1 MKNYLLIG
9 IITLLS
15 VFSSAQCT
23 TGTPGTSCTGPLSVQ
38 PQSGNTAQSAITLVD
53 LGLSVPAPALGQY
66 TLSIASG
73 ILQES
78 DNGNRYHSLVGPP
91 GLQGPQG
98 AAGIAGTQGLTG
110 ATGPAG
116 LAGAQGLPGSIGATG
131 PAGSPGPQGL
141 PGSIG
146 AIGPAGSPGPQGLPG
161 SIGAIGPAGSPGPQG
176 LPGSIGAS
184 GPAGSPGP
192 QGLPGSI
199 GAIGPAGSPGPQGLP
214 GSIGAIGPAGSPGP
228 QGLPGSIGAS
238 GPAGS
243 PGPQGLPG
251 SIGATGPAGPAG
263 AQGLP
268 GSIGA
273 SGLAGLAG
281 AQGAAGPAGTPGP
294 QGPPGALAVPND
306 YNFSGWGW
314 YKAEAGTSEFGNSL
328 DRNQIDMLSATAVRL
343 VITVGPDVLPSG
355 SYAQA
360 EYTPDGSHW
369 FELSGDVPVTTANG
383 IVSTGWSGLP
393 TGANGDY
400 VVRIVVFNAGA
411 RATQC
416 SIYQLHLQ
424 FE

>member
-1 MKNYLLIG
+1 
-9 IITLLS
+9 
-15 VFSSAQCT
+15 
-23 TGTPGTSCTGPLSVQ
+23 
-38 PQSGNTAQSAITLVD
+38 
-53 LGLSVPAPALGQY
+53 
-66 TLSIASG
+66 
-73 ILQES
+73 
-78 DNGNRYHSLVGPP
+78 
-91 GLQGPQG
+91 
-98 AAGIAGTQGLTG
+98 
-110 ATGPAG
+110 
-116 LAGAQGLPGSIGATG
+116 LPGSIGGTG
-131 PAGSPGPQGL
+131 
-141 PGSIG
+141 
-146 AIGPAGSPGPQGLPG
+146 
-161 SIGAIGPAGSPGPQG
+161 
-176 LPGSIGAS
+176 
-184 GPAGSPGP
+184 
-192 QGLPGSI
+192 
-199 GAIGPAGSPGPQGLP
+199 
-214 GSIGAIGPAGSPGP
+214 
-228 QGLPGSIGAS
+228 
-238 GPAGS
+238 
-243 PGPQGLPG
+243 
-251 SIGATGPAGPAG
+251 
-263 AQGLP
+263 
-268 GSIGA
+268 
-273 SGLAGLAG
+273 
-281 AQGAAGPAGTPGP
+281 AGPAGTPGP